1 MKALVMALAATTF
14 LAGAANARAQTLSF
28 NLTGRIQASTCQ
40 FATSY
45 TALASTPVSLFVH
58 VGSRLRPIGLNLI
71 VTQCDP
77 AISIVHLRFSGP
89 ADSNDP
95 TIFRGID
102 GIGVH
107 LGTFPDASTQ
117 ILPSG
122 TTLDYVPTKGGF
134 TTKLLA
140 AYYQTAETVAV
151 GKFATPVTVQMTY
164 N

>member
-1 MKALVMALAATTF
+1 MKVLVTALMATTL
-14 LAGAANARAQTLSF
+14 LAGAATARAQTLSF
-28 NLTGRIQASTCQ
+28 NLTGKIQASTCQ
-40 FATSY
+40 LTASY
-45 TALASTPVSLFVH
+45 TALPTTPVSLFIH
-58 VGSRLRPIGLNLI
+58 VGSRLRPTTVNIN
-71 VTQCDP
+71 VSQCDP
-77 AISIVHLRFSGP
+77 AIGVVHLRYSGP
-89 ADSNDP
+89 ADSNDA

-107 LGTFPDASTQ
+107 LSVFPDASSM

-122 TTLDYVPTKGGF
+122 TTVDYVPTKGAF
-134 TTKLLA
+134 LARVTA